1 VAPDDVRAQ
10 RSVLVIDD
18 DEDVRG
24 LVCDLLELAGYRVSF
39 AADGRGGLRLFHD
52 LRPDLVVLDVS
63 MPGFD
68 GWEVLARI
76 RDMSDAPVMMLTA
89 RGDELERVRGLKG
102 GADDYVAK
110 PFGRQELLAR
120 IDALLR
126 RTRAPQHLE
135 AYEDGVLRVDFARQL
150 VTVDGVEV
158 PLTAQEF
165 RLLSVFVRHPNHVL
179 SPGQLLDHAWGDS
192 VGRSEEQVKLYVSYL
207 RRKLA
212 MTPDSPFRIETM
224 RGAGYRFRPA
234 PS

>member
-1 VAPDDVRAQ
+1 
-10 RSVLVIDD
+10 VLVIDD

-24 LVCDLLELAGYRVSF
+24 LVCDLLELAGYRVIS
-39 AADGRGGLRLFHD
+39 AADGRGGLRVFHD
-52 LRPDLVVLDVS
+52 ARPDLVVLDVS

-89 RGDELERVRGLKG
+89 LGAELERVRGLKG
-102 GADDYVAK
+102 GADDYIAK

-120 IDALLR
+120 VDALLR
-126 RTRAPQHLE
+126 RARAPQHLE

-150 VTVDGVEV
+150 VTVEGIET

-179 SPGQLLDHAWGDS
+179 TPGQLLEQAWGDS

-207 RRKLA
+207 RRKLG

-234 PS
+234 PA